1 MSGMVEFRITSD
13 LQEIRKQAIT
23 TNYPE
28 VKAWVDGVAEQYR
41 SIVVTEDGVQAAKQ
55 DRANLRKLQANID
68 QVRKECRAAALA
80 VSAETEANCKEL
92 VATLETAVQNLDTQA
107 KAFETRRKEEKKNRL
122 SAYFDQAVCDMAE
135 WLTFDDCFNPK
146 WLNATYAESAAWSD
160 IDAAIDRCRA
170 DLNAIRALHS
180 EFETTLLDEYTR
192 TRNISAVLVKNET
205 LCRMKAVEEERKRKE
220 TEAAAKYAAAQRQ
233 KMTPLK
239 PECIGESDEYEVID
253 IVGTVEPQQEQPA
266 NDLVDEDGCEMPTVQ
281 EAPSVADVIRA
292 VEQEAF
298 AYAAVEDEPTYTL
311 YFDPHCTDE
320 QFMELLKYMDGAGI
334 RRTLRVDGTAAQLN
348 GLRTYM
354 KNNGIRFERVPE

>member
-23 TNYPE
+23 TNYAD

-80 VSAETEANCKEL
+80 VSAKTEANCKEL

-146 WLNATYAESAAWSD
+146 WLNATYAESAAWMD

-253 IVGTVEPQQEQPA
+253 IIGTVDPL
-266 NDLVDEDGCEMPTVQ
+266 NDLVDEDGQ
-281 EAPSVADVIRA
+281 ELTDAPSVADVIR
-292 VEQEAF
+292 ETEREAF
-298 AYAAVEDEPTYTL
+298 EHVVKEAPPVFTVD
-311 YFDPHCTDE
+311 F
-320 QFMELLKYMDGAGI
+320 
-334 RRTLRVDGTAAQLN
+334 RVYGTAAQLD
-348 GLRTYM
+348 GLKAYM
-354 KNNGIRFERVPE
+354 ESNGIRYGRVPE

>member
-23 TNYPE
+23 TNYAD

-107 KAFETRRKEEKKNRL
+107 KAFETQRKEEKKNRL

-220 TEAAAKYAAAQRQ
+220 AEAAAKYEEQKAACAAVR
-233 KMTPLK
+233 MASAGDAVI
-239 PECIGESDEYEVID
+239 EEHSEV
-253 IVGTVEPQQEQPA
+253 GQ
-266 NDLVDEDGCEMPTVQ
+266 
-281 EAPSVADVIRA
+281 VI
-292 VEQEAF
+292 
-298 AYAAVEDEPTYTL
+298 AAVEREAFERAVSEPEPTYTVD
-311 YFDPHCTDE
+311 F
-320 QFMELLKYMDGAGI
+320 
-334 RRTLRVDGTAAQLN
+334 RVFGTAAQLDE
-348 GLRTYM
+348 LRVYM
-354 KNNGIRFERVPE
+354 RTKGIRYGRVPE

>member
-23 TNYPE
+23 TNYAD

-107 KAFETRRKEEKKNRL
+107 KAFETKRKEEKAARL
-122 SAYFDQAVCDMAE
+122 KTYFDRE
-135 WLTFDDCFNPK
+135 NELHNTNTYLTWEGVLDPK
-146 WLNATYAESAAWSD
+146 WLNATASEDAAEKAIDAIITDTVNGIAAIVSLQSPFEVELLDHYRETHNVTAVLQKNARLLEMKKAQEEREKAAREAAEAKRLAEESA
-160 IDAAIDRCRA
+160 R
-170 DLNAIRALHS
+170 
-180 EFETTLLDEYTR
+180 
-192 TRNISAVLVKNET
+192 
-205 LCRMKAVEEERKRKE
+205 KAVVVEE
-220 TEAAAKYAAAQRQ
+220 
-233 KMTPLK
+233 
-239 PECIGESDEYEVID
+239 
-253 IVGTVEPQQEQPA
+253 PA
-266 NDLVDEDGCEMPTVQ
+266 PQ
-281 EAPSVADVIRA
+281 EAPSVADVIRS

-298 AYAAVEDEPTYTL
+298 AYAVVEEEPQEPEYT
-311 YFDPHCTDE
+311 
-320 QFMELLKYMDGAGI
+320 
-334 RRTLRVDGTAAQLN
+334 VDFRAHGTAAQLN
-348 GLRTYM
+348 GLRSYM

>member
-23 TNYPE
+23 TNYAD

-107 KAFETRRKEEKKNRL
+107 KAFETQRKEEKKNRL

-220 TEAAAKYAAAQRQ
+220 TEAAAKYAALLEESKRVADETMRQ
-233 KMTPLK
+233 AEQKASETGKSVTETL
-239 PECIGESDEYEVID
+239 GELSRPV
-253 IVGTVEPQQEQPA
+253 
-266 NDLVDEDGCEMPTVQ
+266 NDLVDEDGYELPLAQEEEIYTV
-281 EAPSVADVIRA
+281 D
-292 VEQEAF
+292 F
-298 AYAAVEDEPTYTL
+298 
-311 YFDPHCTDE
+311 
-320 QFMELLKYMDGAGI
+320 
-334 RRTLRVDGTAAQLN
+334 RVHGTAVQLN
-348 GLRTYM
+348 GLKAYM
-354 KNNGIRFERVPE
+354 KEHDIRFGRVPK